1 MPKCAKETSFLPN
14 HNGKPYDKQTSY
26 NTASIYDF
34 GLHNSMCSLKETL
47 YAPFKM
53 MYQSYAYVFAQQ
65 PKHAPLTTPLV
76 GSCSC
81 ASKDT
86 PKDTTSPNVDEQNDI
101 CVQNI
106 MHNNNTNNNTNL
118 VQNTGD
124 DAPNQTNNNHTIDDE
139 ELEKL
144 LKDLPENVAQYP
156 LEDIL
161 HTLEQVPPTK
171 PSSPVVMKDHTTTK
185 SSTPVHTQ
193 QQQKQHMTTYYLRN
207 RKSLCSAVSA

>member
-1 MPKCAKETSFLPN
+1 MK
-14 HNGKPYDKQTSY
+14 
-26 NTASIYDF
+26 NT
-34 GLHNSMCSLKETL
+34 
-47 YAPFKM
+47 
-53 MYQSYAYVFAQQ
+53 
-65 PKHAPLTTPLV
+65 
-76 GSCSC
+76 
-81 ASKDT
+81 
-86 PKDTTSPNVDEQNDI
+86 QNDI

-118 VQNTGD
+118 VQNNGD
-124 DAPNQTNNNHTIDDE
+124 DATNQTNNNHTIDDE

-144 LKDLPENVAQYP
+144 LKDLPENVVQYT

-171 PSSPVVMKDHTTTK
+171 PSSPVVMKDHATTK

-193 QQQKQHMTTYYLRN
+193 QQQKQQKQHMTTYYLRN